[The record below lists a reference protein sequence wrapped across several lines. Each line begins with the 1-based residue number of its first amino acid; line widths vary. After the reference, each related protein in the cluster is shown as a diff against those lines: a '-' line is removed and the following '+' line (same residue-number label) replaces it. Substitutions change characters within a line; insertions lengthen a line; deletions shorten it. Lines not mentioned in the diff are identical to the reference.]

1 MFYYLEGTFAEIFAA
16 CGLKSMIAK
25 RNLDNDIEIQ
35 KDLYARIPFFHM
47 TGIKEILEQHF
58 LPNTNLHLM
67 PKLPDDLTGYKGS
80 YIYRN
85 QRDNKKL
92 YFIKPN
98 GAAEDVPI
106 KVFSQFDQQ
115 LELIPREQENLY
127 KLTHDEI
134 GALITS
140 NGGYTHL
147 PVDADPIRN
156 HYMQGDM
163 EATNLKFILG
173 HVPFFDLNDPE
184 DEVTIAMYGAKD
196 ARGGYIDSQKKP
208 TGITIFYRKG
218 HPEQWMIVIAKNVH
232 LPKEQRKVHILSS
245 VDPKSFMIDLDSLE
259 KVQEVDLRSL
269 PEKVGQLKAVADSP
283 AIGEII
289 QNVLNADGTISE
301 HPDLFE
307 MFTGSIHRG
316 KKFDDDPKWMQL
328 LEERFAEII
337 KNPFVIDL
345 FSSLDEESM
354 RMSREEIEACL
365 DEKSELAKA
374 VKYIQAN
381 ESLKEHKE
389 VKRELLLLAHNLYQ
403 LGHIDKFFNF
413 ANFPEKKEGF
423 FDFFNKLAE
432 DTKSHSVLKN
442 ILENEKLDHLR
453 TIHKAIQKCNDV
465 ADVIKRLKESGEQ
478 ERLINQLIIFTQ
490 GIAPPK
496 NEEVLA
502 LVIGL
507 VLRAPADDQALLID
521 QLEGL
526 TEYLTEQKPSKK
538 AKNED
543 VLSLTI
549 EFLLRHPAR
558 EAIPENPLI
567 FLKNDIAENKRYP
580 LNRLT
585 LFCELKK
592 LIGFL
597 NNAEGIK
604 KLKPEHLTQFLAEH
618 LNTQGLN
625 HELWKSVQETVAKLD
640 VLKVESP
647 AAYSL
652 ALRSPAFRRIVAG
665 LKVEEAEKN
674 QKCIELAINLEKMGQ
689 LANYSVFAGDLE
701 WVNAFNQFVKYEG
714 IKNVLVEK
722 FSIQGAEACKPILKN
737 ERLNALISADIKVT
751 KAQANR
757 IINPQEPLS
766 EQFNGILKN
775 KDYNPPKRKI
785 LYQLALDLDMI
796 GASEAFKELAQED
809 NKFLEWLHESC
820 LAPENRKLL
829 TPMLSGY
836 APGLGVL
843 KLMAYSDVPFAL
855 FRGHFNQV
863 PQNLVD
869 ALNWLN
875 RNKPTPEITSLAIRF
890 LFKKPNLEIGKLESV
905 IKFLQDTPK
914 CGVDKTSITEF
925 LAANHEDQALLS
937 RVNAVYKKLAALGNI
952 DNKFYTLALEE
963 KRFRAVVEG
972 LPPISADHDC
982 GFIRV
987 DETPKDE
994 ILRTYKS
1001 SNYILTKEGF
1011 FYYDKSNDKLLTI
1024 NLEES
1029 ELKELKEKFP
1039 KTIDKL
1045 TDEQFAPLTKL
1056 IKKYNIILIEL
1067 AGRLAQLGHLDKYE
1081 NFASN
1086 TQLASRL
1093 VTFANNNYITRLEL
1107 IKRLDAMDYGLKL
1120 MPESD
1125 EPLSAEAIKD
1135 DTIYIKFEKDL
1146 FHYLVKTPEGQK
1158 EEGKIPV
1165 KDIKN
1170 FNPEK
1175 PLDEQLQNLKSEI
1188 LAITSERGHTRS
1200 KEPSEVLKLLANK
1213 RLNALLEADIDPS
1226 DAQLSRLLDPNSEK
1240 SKAMDI
1246 LVSLKLDV
1254 AKKEAYQWA
1263 IIDSSAAKNFRKILV
1278 KINDMPKISAETK
1291 AKMIGTLCS
1300 LQLGDDEPQMMRLRH
1315 GKDVFSLY
1323 LSEDTKGTKF
1333 RRSIDKIEETCTK
1346 IKARWNTESAPAD
1359 AKAKAK
1365 AFETEEQSYRKGLYE
1380 VVFDNLHN
1388 PVSKKDFEGRINQ
1401 VSQRMLSVVD
1411 VRRRSW
1417 IKAIAE
1423 TLLEA
1428 LNIISGT
1435 FISRNTKGTT
1445 FFSRTTSG
1453 QAVRNLNESLVDKDP
1468 QQRTRDLKEELE
1480 KQQFDPN
1487 NPPVVEPK
1495 VH

>member
-1 MFYYLEGTFAEIFAA
+1 MFYYLEGTFTDIFAA
-16 CGLKSMIAK
+16 CGLESMIAK
-25 RNLDNDIEIQ
+25 RDLANNIEIQ
-35 KDLYARIPFFHM
+35 KDLYGRIPFFHM

-67 PKLPDDLTGYKGS
+67 PKLPDDLTGYKGC
-80 YIYRN
+80 YIYCN

-92 YFIKPN
+92 YYIKSN
-98 GAAEDVPI
+98 GAAEDVPVN
-106 KVFSQFDQQ
+106 VFSQFDR
-115 LELIPREQENLY
+115 ELNRIPREQENLF

-134 GALITS
+134 GTLITS

-147 PVDADPIRN
+147 PVNADPIRN

-163 EATNLKFILG
+163 EATNLKFMLG
-173 HVPFFDLNDPE
+173 HVPFYDSNDPE
-184 DEVTIAMYGAKD
+184 DEVTIAMSSAKD

-218 HPEQWMIVIAKNVH
+218 HPEQWMIAIAKNTH

-245 VDPKSFMIDLDSLE
+245 VDPKTFMIADDSLE
-259 KVQEVDLRSL
+259 KVEEVDLRSL
-269 PEKVGQLKAVADSP
+269 PEKVGQLKAAADSP

-289 QNVLNADGTISE
+289 QRVLNTDGTISE
-301 HPDLFE
+301 HPALFE
-307 MFTGSIHRG
+307 LFTGSIKRG
-316 KKFDDDPKWMQL
+316 KQFDDDPKWMQL
-328 LEERFAEII
+328 LQERFAEII

-345 FSSLDEESM
+345 FSSLDERSI

-365 DEKSELAKA
+365 DEKSELVKA

-389 VKRELLLLAHNLYQ
+389 VKKELLLLAHNLYQ
-403 LGHIDKFFNF
+403 LGHIDKFSEF
-413 ANFPEKKEGF
+413 ANFPEKKNGF

-432 DTKSHSVLKN
+432 DTKSHRFLKN
-442 ILENEKLDHLR
+442 ILESEKLDHLR
-453 TIHKAIQKCNDV
+453 TIYNAIQKCNDV
-465 ADVIKRLKESGEQ
+465 ADVIKRLKESDEQ

-490 GIAPPK
+490 NIPQPK

-502 LVIGL
+502 LVIEL
-507 VLRAPADDQALLID
+507 VLRAPADNQALLID

-526 TEYLTEQKPSKK
+526 TQYLTEQTVSKK

-549 EFLLRHPAR
+549 EFLLRHPIR

-567 FLKNDIAENKRYP
+567 FLKNDIAEIERFP
-580 LNRLT
+580 LNRQT

-604 KLKPEHLTQFLAEH
+604 KLKPELLTQFLAEH

-625 HELWKSVQETVAKLD
+625 NELWKAVQETVAKLD
-640 VLKVESP
+640 ALKVKNS

-652 ALRSPAFRRIVAG
+652 ALRSIEFRRIVAG
-665 LKVEEAEKN
+665 LKVEEVEKN
-674 QKCIELAINLEKMGQ
+674 QKCIELALNLDKMGR
-689 LANYSVFAGDLE
+689 LATYSAFAGDLE
-701 WVNAFNQFVKYEG
+701 WVNAFNQFVKYEEL
-714 IKNVLVEK
+714 KNFLVEK
-722 FSIQGAEACKPILKN
+722 ISIQGAEACKALLKN
-737 ERLNALISADIKVT
+737 ERLSALVSADIKVT
-751 KAQANR
+751 KAQANK

-766 EQFNGILKN
+766 EQLNGILKN

-796 GASEAFKELAQED
+796 DASEAFKELAQED

-836 APGLGVL
+836 ASGLGVL
-843 KLMAYSDVPFAL
+843 KLMVYSDVPFAL
-855 FRGHFNQV
+855 FRGHFNHV
-863 PQNLVD
+863 SQNLVD

-914 CGVDKTSITEF
+914 CGVDRKSITEF
-925 LAANHEDQALLS
+925 LAANHEDPALLS

-972 LPPISADHDC
+972 LPPISADQDC
-982 GFIRV
+982 GFIRM

-994 ILRTYKS
+994 ILRTYKGP
-1001 SNYILTKEGF
+1001 NYILTKEGL
-1011 FYYDKSNDKLLTI
+1011 FYYNPSSHNKLLTI
-1024 NLEES
+1024 NLEGS

-1039 KTIDKL
+1039 QTIDKL
-1045 TDEQFAPLTKL
+1045 TAEQFAPLTTL

-1067 AGRLAQLGHLDKYE
+1067 AEKLAQLGHLDKYE

-1086 TQLASRL
+1086 TQLASTFVRL
-1093 VTFANNNYITRLEL
+1093 ANIKYITRLEL

-1125 EPLSAEAIKD
+1125 GPLSAEAIKD
-1135 DTIYIKFEKDL
+1135 DTVYIKLEKDL
-1146 FHYLVKTPEGQK
+1146 FHYTVKTPEGQI
-1158 EEGKIPV
+1158 EEGTIPA
-1165 KDIKN
+1165 KDIKK

-1175 PLDEQLQNLKSEI
+1175 PLDEQLPTVKSNI
-1188 LAITSERGHTRS
+1188 LAITSERGHTCS

-1213 RLNALLEADIDPS
+1213 RLIALLEADIDPS
-1226 DAQLSRLLDPNSEK
+1226 DAQLRRLLDPNSEK

-1254 AKKEAYQWA
+1254 AKREAHQWV
-1263 IIDSSAAKNFRKILV
+1263 IIDSSAAKNFRKILFQ
-1278 KINDMPKISAETK
+1278 INKKDISDESK

-1300 LQLGDDEPQMMRLRH
+1300 LQLGDEPQMMSLRH

-1323 LSEDTKGTKF
+1323 LSDEPKGRKF

-1346 IKARWNTESAPAD
+1346 IKARWNTETAPTD

-1365 AFETEEQSYRKGLYE
+1365 AFEAEEQRYRKGLFE
-1380 VVFDNLHN
+1380 VVFDNLHT
-1388 PVSKKDFEGRINQ
+1388 PMSKKDFEGRIQQ
-1401 VSQRMLSVVD
+1401 VSQNMLAVVD
-1411 VRRRSW
+1411 ERRRSW
-1417 IKAIAE
+1417 FVAIME
-1423 TLLEA
+1423 TLA
-1428 LNIISGT
+1428 DGINFIFGT
-1435 FISRNTKGTT
+1435 LPSRIGTDKHRA
-1445 FFSRTTSG
+1445 FFFGHTTSG
-1453 QAVRNLNESLVDKDP
+1453 YQVRDLHESLRKPDDVEASAVPEDSKEPEVPRIDP
-1468 QQRTRDLKEELE
+1468 V
-1480 KQQFDPN
+1480 N
-1487 NPPVVEPK
+1487 K
-1495 VH
+1495 V